1 MRMMRMLKKSPSD
14 SSPRAIELRGESGE
28 NCYPEMNEKEE
39 LSKPSTHGAAR
50 AGKRERAFEL
60 SLPALVTGVD
70 VLENKFREK
79 TQVLSIS
86 AEEATVWLRSKVI
99 LGSRLDLALDIPK
112 TLILENHLK
121 LRLSGT
127 VVEAQADA
135 ARVGK
140 KQLISVRLDKK
151 FRLLPIPPSIN

>member
-1 MRMMRMLKKSPSD
+1 MSKKSPSD
-14 SSPRAIELRGESGE
+14 SSPKAIELREEAEDNGLA
-28 NCYPEMNEKEE
+28 EMNEKEE

-70 VLENKFREK
+70 ALDNKFREK
-79 TQVLSIS
+79 TQVMSIS
-86 AEEATVWLRSKVI
+86 SEEATVWLRSRVM
-99 LGSRLDLALDIPK
+99 LGSKLDLALDIPK

-127 VVEAQADA
+127 VILLQNDS

-140 KQLISVRLDKK
+140 KQLVSIRLDKK

>member
-1 MRMMRMLKKSPSD
+1 MSKKSPSD
-14 SSPRAIELRGESGE
+14 SSPRAIELREEADE
-28 NCYPEMNEKEE
+28 NWSAEMNEKEE

-70 VLENKFREK
+70 ALENKFREK

-86 AEEATVWLRSKVI
+86 SEEATVWLKSRVM
-99 LGSRLDLALDIPK
+99 LGSKLDLALDIPK
-112 TLILENHLK
+112 TLILENHFK

-127 VVEAQADA
+127 VILMQNDS
-135 ARVGK
+135 ARAGK
-140 KQLISVRLDKK
+140 KQLVSVRLDKK

>member
-1 MRMMRMLKKSPSD
+1 
-14 SSPRAIELRGESGE
+14 
-28 NCYPEMNEKEE
+28 MNEKEE
-39 LSKPSTHGAAR
+39 LSKPSTHGAAK

-70 VLENKFREK
+70 ALDNKFREK

-86 AEEATVWLRSKVI
+86 SEEATVWLRSRVM
-99 LGSRLDLALDIPK
+99 LGSKLDLALDIPK
-112 TLILENHLK
+112 TLILENHFK

-127 VVEAQADA
+127 VILMQNDS
-135 ARVGK
+135 ARAGK
-140 KQLISVRLDKK
+140 KLLVSVRLDKK

>member
-1 MRMMRMLKKSPSD
+1 
-14 SSPRAIELRGESGE
+14 
-28 NCYPEMNEKEE
+28 MNEKEE
-39 LSKPSTHGAAR
+39 YSKPSPHGAAR

-60 SLPALVTGVD
+60 SLPALVMGVD
-70 VLENKFREK
+70 VLDNKFREK

-86 AEEATVWLRSKVI
+86 SEEATVLLRSRVM
-99 LGSRLDLALDIPK
+99 LGSKLELALDIPK

-127 VVEAQADA
+127 VILMNNDS

-140 KQLISVRLDKK
+140 KQLVSLRLDKK
-151 FRLLPIPPSIN
+151 FQLLPIPPSIN

>member
-1 MRMMRMLKKSPSD
+1 MSKKSPSD
-14 SSPRAIELRGESGE
+14 SSLGAIELREEADE
-28 NCYPEMNEKEE
+28 NGFAEMNEKEE
-39 LSKPSTHGAAR
+39 YSKPSPHGAAR

-70 VLENKFREK
+70 ALDNKFREK

-86 AEEATVWLRSKVI
+86 SEEATVWLRSRVM
-99 LGSRLDLALDIPK
+99 LGSKLDLALDIPK

-127 VVEAQADA
+127 VILMNNDS

-140 KQLISVRLDKK
+140 KQLVSLRLDKK
-151 FRLLPIPPSIN
+151 FQLLPIPPSIN

>member
-1 MRMMRMLKKSPSD
+1 MIIMSKKSPSD
-14 SSPRAIELRGESGE
+14 SSPKAIELREEAEDNGLA
-28 NCYPEMNEKEE
+28 EMNEKEE

-70 VLENKFREK
+70 ALDNKFREK
-79 TQVLSIS
+79 TQVMSIS
-86 AEEATVWLRSKVI
+86 SEEATVWLRSRVM
-99 LGSRLDLALDIPK
+99 LGSKLDLALDIPK

-127 VVEAQADA
+127 VILLQNDS

-140 KQLISVRLDKK
+140 KQLVSIRLDKK